1 MEILKINT
9 ESVYCVGDLHGNFKD
24 ILYFIKTNDIKNS
37 VIIFCGDIGIG
48 FYKPDYYEQIFNKI
62 KKELS
67 KRNLY
72 ILFCRGNHDCLS
84 LDTEV
89 LTNNGWKLFNE
100 LTLNDNIL
108 SYDEINNCSTWKSID
123 RLIYKENENLFLSK
137 GQSIDIKC
145 TFNHRHLV
153 FDKKCANS
161 KYCTTSEL
169 KRYRYKSLKLCH
181 GAVINNEDYDISDDE
196 IKLIGWLMTDGYIEK
211 RSKTYSISQ
220 SKIKNIDEIKNI
232 LNNLKLIYSHQ
243 KREDKLN
250 KKIIIKGKTVKHC
263 LIENVFR
270 INVESSKIIKSL
282 LPDNKKLPN
291 WLYKLSYRQLK
302 IFIDTLIKADGTILN
317 RKGNYMLY
325 GNYDILS
332 QFQPLFNMCGKRCS
346 LVKDKRGDFRLN
358 ICDDNFSGI
367 MPNTRYFEK
376 QNIKENCFCLQ
387 TEMSNFFVR
396 RNGKSYF
403 TGNCSDEFNGNTYK
417 DKRIRTLRDY
427 TVTQIFDINDIEYKG
442 TSYNILNVGGAIS
455 IDRTYRLART
465 ERRALEYMHHHGCLF
480 EEAFRKCPQEYWIG
494 EEPFFDKNKL
504 DEIKNNG
511 VKINAICTHT
521 CPDFCVPYTKEGI
534 RGWLLEDDKLEGDLN
549 KERQVMTNLY
559 EKVIADGHPL
569 ETWCYGHYHIH
580 NTEIIDNVK
589 FHLLDMDRNGVMD
602 FVEIYR
608 TDNESNENIV
618 P

>member
-48 FYKPDYYEQIFNKI
+48 FYKPNYYKQIFNKI

-72 ILFCRGNHDCLS
+72 ILFIRGNHDCLS

-89 LTNNGWKLFNE
+89 LTNGGWKLFNE
-100 LTLNDNIL
+100 LTLNDKIL
-108 SYDEINNCSTWKSID
+108 SYDSINNCSVWQPID
-123 RLIYKENENLFLSK
+123 KLIYKENEDLFTSK
-137 GQSIDIKC
+137 GQSVDIKC

-153 FDKKCANS
+153 FDKEYTNLN
-161 KYCTTSEL
+161 YYTTSEL
-169 KRYRYKSLKLCH
+169 KKYKYKSLKLCH
-181 GAVINNEDYDISDDE
+181 GAIINNKEYDINDDE
-196 IKLIGWLMTDGYIEK
+196 IKLVGWLMTDGYSENNN
-211 RSKTYSISQ
+211 KTYSISQ
-220 SKIKNIDEIKNI
+220 SKIENINEIKNI
-232 LNNLKLIYSHQ
+232 LDNLNIVYSHK
-243 KREDKLN
+243 KRNDKIN
-250 KKIIIKGKTVKHC
+250 KEIFIKGKKVKNA
-263 LIENVFR
+263 LIEHSFR
-270 INVESSKIIKSL
+270 INVNSSAKIKIL
-282 LPDNKKLPN
+282 LPNNKKLPD
-291 WLYKLSYRQLK
+291 WIYKLSYRQLK
-302 IFIDTLIKADGTILN
+302 IFIDILIKADGTILK

-325 GNYDILS
+325 GSYNVLS

-358 ICDDNFSGI
+358 ICDNNFSGI
-367 MPNTRYFEK
+367 MPNAHYFEK

-427 TVTQIFDINDIEYKG
+427 TVIQIFDIKDVEYKG
-442 TSYNILNVGGAIS
+442 ISYNILNVGGAIS

-465 ERRALEYMHHHGCLF
+465 ERRALEYMHHHGCSF
-480 EEAFRKCPQEYWIG
+480 EEAFRKCPQEYWLG
-494 EEPFFDKNKL
+494 EEPSFNKDKL
-504 DEIKNNG
+504 DEIKNAG

-521 CPDFCVPYTKEGI
+521 CPDFCVPYTKDGI
-534 RGWLLEDDKLEGDLN
+534 KGWLLEDSKLEEDID
-549 KERQVMTNLY
+549 KERQTMTDLY
-559 EKVIADGHPL
+559 NKLIEDGHPIDK
-569 ETWCYGHYHIH
+569 WCYGHYHFH
-580 NTEIIDNVK
+580 NFQEIDGVK
-589 FHLLDMDRNGVMD
+589 FYLLDMDRNGVMD

-608 TDNESNENIV
+608 NDNETNENII